1 MGKKFQP
8 FIHLLE
14 IPYGKYVYDL
24 NKSSVIKVPDA
35 VYAYLKD
42 MTGEPVISFK

>member
-1 MGKKFQP
+1 MGDKFQP

-24 NKSSVIKVPDA
+24 NTSSVIKLPDV
-35 VYAYLKD
+35 VYFYLKD
-42 MTGEPVISFK
+42 MILWE